1 MKTENVSPEKV
12 SARRNR
18 DELHELVLQTL
29 EKNEAMS
36 TNEIAIALGYKKL
49 TDTLRQVVSDM
60 IANGEVVYL
69 YPEKPRSKNQKILL
83 NR

>member
-1 MKTENVSPEKV
+1 
-12 SARRNR
+12 
-18 DELHELVLQTL
+18 
-29 EKNEAMS
+29 MS